1 MLKKLF
7 SHTAIYGLAPQIS
20 KIASFLALPF
30 LTKELTSNDYGVYG
44 LLTAYTTS
52 ISVLSVLGLRLVL
65 VNSFYHSPGQ
75 YKWTWRQLY
84 GFLNLWNVV
93 YAVILGVLV
102 LIVIPPEA
110 VSNKWLIMFLNIIPL
125 VFFGQTSTIGLTYYQ
140 LNQMP
145 LKIASRSLFFG
156 ILTVVLNIV
165 LIVHFK
171 MGYMGWFWSN
181 FIVGILNN
189 ISYWYPLNI
198 KFKIK
203 PIYNF
208 KWRLVKK
215 SLKVS
220 LPVIPHHYSSY
231 LLDSS
236 DKVVMDFEKISTSD
250 IGKYNVAY
258 SVGNM
263 FNALGVAGGYAIGPL
278 MNEKYKKK
286 DDYGA
291 RNLVFV
297 MQIVFFYLTFIG
309 SIWMKEVFQIMI
321 KNASLS
327 QLYPLAIIIVMSY
340 NYRPMYL
347 GAVNKLFYEE
357 KTNFLWKLTLTAA
370 IINVSLNLILMPFYG
385 YKVAAFTTFAAFLYM
400 GYAGYYY
407 KAFKE
412 INKANYHQFIW
423 LVVTLILAVCAYEIV
438 EYNVFVKIAISI
450 GYSVLAFFAVFKIN
464 SKLQ

>member
-7 SHTAIYGLAPQIS
+7 SHTAIYGLAPQVS
-20 KIASFLALPF
+20 KIAGFLALPII
-30 LTKELTSNDYGVYG
+30 TKELTSSDYGVYG
-44 LLTAYTTS
+44 LLTAYTTA
-52 ISVLSVLGLRLVL
+52 ISVLSILGLRLIL

-75 YKWTWRQLY
+75 YKWAWRQLY
-84 GFLNLWNVV
+84 GFLNLWNLV
-93 YAVILGVLV
+93 YGLLLAVLV
-102 LIVIPPEA
+102 FVVIPPEA
-110 VSNKWLIMFLNIIPL
+110 VDNRWLIMVLNVIPI
-125 VFFGQTSTIGLTYYQ
+125 VFFGQTSVVGLTYYQ
-140 LNQMP
+140 LHQMP
-145 LKIASRSLFFG
+145 MQIAIRSFIFG
-156 ILTVVLNIV
+156 VLTVGLNVI
-165 LIVHFK
+165 LIAHFK

-189 ISYWYPLNI
+189 ISYWYPLNV
-198 KFKIK
+198 KFKMT

-208 KWRLVKK
+208 KWRFIKK

-220 LPVIPHHYSSY
+220 LPVVPHHYSSY

-236 DKVVMDFEKISTSD
+236 DKVVMDLEKISTSD

-278 MNEKYKKK
+278 MNEKYKKN

-291 RNLVFV
+291 RDLVFV

-321 KNASLS
+321 RNASLS
-327 QLYPLAIIIVMSY
+327 QLYPLAIVIVMSY

-347 GAVNKLFYEE
+347 GAVNKLFYKE
-357 KTNFLWKLTLTAA
+357 KTKFLWKLTLTAA

-400 GYAGYYY
+400 GYAGFYY
-407 KAFKE
+407 KIFKE
-412 INKANYHQFIW
+412 INVANYYQFGW
-423 LVVTLILAVCAYEIV
+423 LLATIVLAFCAYEIV
-438 EYNVFVKIAISI
+438 EYGVITKIVISI
-450 GYSVLAFFAVFKIN
+450 VYSVIAAVLLFKLN
-464 SKLQ
+464 KKF